1 MGRHGIIENHQSIDV
16 NEIRRNGAFGGTTIE
31 FPYVS
36 FRIASLTPMRSNH
49 FSVNIQFAKDG
60 RWQSIPV
67 RWTRCHFGGQRP
79 WLECLCGRRVGKL
92 YYAGF
97 CFGCRQCLDLIY
109 ECQRRSQNGRRYLRF
124 SKLRAR
130 CGGSSS
136 ITEQFPPRP
145 ARMRKRTYLKLRA
158 EAELLE
164 FELRKS
170 PRFMKRARNYAC
182 RA

>member
-67 RWTRCHFGGQRP
+67 RWTRCHFGGSGLG
-79 WLECLCGRRVGKL
+79 WNA
-92 YYAGF
+92 YADGAWESF
-97 CFGCRQCLDLIY
+97 ITPDFVLVAD
-109 ECQRRSQNGRRYLRF
+109 N
-124 SKLRAR
+124 A
-130 CGGSSS
+130 S
-136 ITEQFPPRP
+136 I
-145 ARMRKRTYLKLRA
+145 
-158 EAELLE
+158 
-164 FELRKS
+164 
-170 PRFMKRARNYAC
+170 
-182 RA
+182 